1 MLVALGFMNHGIV
14 EASLPWIT
22 DEAVKTDG

>member
-14 EASLPWIT
+14 EVSLPWIT